1 MLFELMKSFA
11 LKVNKSMSYVVISLI
26 YVLYPKVTTNTPCGI
41 PLKNVKQYYD
51 VEQSDSF

>member
-11 LKVNKSMSYVVISLI
+11 LKKKSMSYVVISLI

>member
-26 YVLYPKVTTNTPCGI
+26 YVLYPKVTTNIPCGI
-41 PLKNVKQYYD
+41 LLKNDK
-51 VEQSDSF
+51 